1 MCFRESLLNT
11 WVDPWFCTLVDKTR
25 VTGSFPPPPPRFEAP
40 KLDPGGCVPEAS
52 SEARLK
58 KLKRDSPSE
67 NAIPAFLEAFPLK
80 RASEGA
86 SRTLQGKMRTLQGG
100 YASSR
105 KSSIFFFNFWNLG
118 GA

>member
-1 MCFRESLLNT
+1 MEINL
-11 WVDPWFCTLVDKTR
+11 TR
-25 VTGSFPPPPPRFEAP
+25 VTGSFPPPRFEAP

-67 NAIPAFLEAFPLK
+67 NAIPAILEASPLK
-80 RASEGA
+80 RALEGA
-86 SRTLQGKMRTLQGG
+86 SRKNAH
-100 YASSR
+100 ASR
-105 KSSIFFFNFWNLG
+105 GIRIFKEKFNFFFNFWNLG